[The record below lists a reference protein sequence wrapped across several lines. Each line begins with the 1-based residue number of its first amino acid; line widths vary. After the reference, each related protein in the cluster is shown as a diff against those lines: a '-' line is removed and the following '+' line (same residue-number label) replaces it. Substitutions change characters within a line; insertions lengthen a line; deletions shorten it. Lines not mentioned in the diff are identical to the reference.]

1 MDKEL
6 IILYDNLVSRYKE
19 IVADKFS
26 PQDFI
31 EYNEILFSAHSC
43 AIEGNSFSV
52 DETRTLKERGLGMI
66 PQGKTLLEAFE
77 MLDHFQA
84 YEYLLKN
91 LDQPLSEEL
100 LKETHRLLTEHTLSF
115 RTKHDA
121 NPSQPG
127 EYTTVDMCAGDTI
140 FGDHEQLIQ
149 RVPQLMK
156 STQQIL
162 ESDSIHPMVI
172 AAKFHG
178 FYEYLHPFRDGNG
191 RLGRMISN
199 FILLKKEQP
208 ILIIPQSEREQYIS
222 ALKCI
227 KKEGTDEYLIDFFFK
242 TSIKRME
249 KEISEKVNMTKN
261 FVSGM
266 DFFKKSKLTQNRNF
280 RVQSIPFR
288 RRWLSEEV
296 RQAIAM
302 ADFLVR
308 YMAKLLQY
316 KDIENPRKKSLFYVY
331 Q

>member
-140 FGDHEQLIQ
+140 FGDHKELIK
-149 RVPQLMK
+149 RVPLLLE
-156 STQQIL
+156 STQKAM
-162 ESDSIHPMVI
+162 DSGEVHPMII

-191 RLGRMISN
+191 RIGRMFTN

-208 ILIIPQSEREQYIS
+208 ILIIPREKREEYIA
-222 ALKCI
+222 ALKFI
-227 KKEGTDEYLIDFFFK
+227 RREGTDEYLIDFFFK
-242 TSIKRME
+242 TAVQRMQHEIEE
-249 KEISEKVNMTKN
+249 KINMTNN
-261 FVSGM
+261 FVHG
-266 DFFKKSKLTQNRNF
+266 
-280 RVQSIPFR
+280 I
-288 RRWLSEEV
+288 
-296 RQAIAM
+296 
-302 ADFLVR
+302 DFLG
-308 YMAKLLQY
+308 KQ
-316 KDIENPRKKSLFYVY
+316 KKTENEEEMSL
-331 Q
+331 